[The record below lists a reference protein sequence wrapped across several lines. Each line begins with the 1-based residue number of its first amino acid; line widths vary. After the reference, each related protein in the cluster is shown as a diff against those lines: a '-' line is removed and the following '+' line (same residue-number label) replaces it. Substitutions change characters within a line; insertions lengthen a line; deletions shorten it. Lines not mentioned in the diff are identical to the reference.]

1 MNVLGI
7 ILGIILGFIALI
19 FVGIIIDST
28 LTEKNRKRR
37 IKNWKIGDKI
47 ALKRNDYKDILRKKN
62 KDFAILKGWDLK
74 NLYIDCGDGMVYQTS
89 WSVMN
94 YNKSAT
100 WRQNYEEA
108 KKVMGCNPAFTYE
121 VNDSR
126 GGSGSSFDGQKY
138 EGKIIE
144 VMSEI
149 ECEVY
154 LKKALDEENYEA
166 ADLIRK
172 RKENFR

>member
-1 MNVLGI
+1 MLVLGI
-7 ILGIILGFIALI
+7 ILGIILLLVAMIG
-19 FVGIIIDST
+19 VGGSIQD
-28 LTEKNRKRR
+28 KNRRAKC
-37 IKNWKIGDKI
+37 KNWKVGDK
-47 ALKRNDYKDILRKKN
+47 LTLCKGRHNDILENKRKEY
-62 KDFAILKGWDLK
+62 AILKGWDLEH
-74 NLYIDCGDGMVYQTS
+74 LYIDCGDGMVYQVS
-89 WSVMN
+89 WSVMDF
-94 YNKSAT
+94 NKSAT
-100 WRQNYEEA
+100 WRKNYEEA

-138 EGKIIE
+138 EGKVIE

-154 LKKALDEENYEA
+154 LKKALEEENYEA

>member
-1 MNVLGI
+1 MLVLGI
-7 ILGIILGFIALI
+7 ILGIILLLVAMIG
-19 FVGIIIDST
+19 VGGSIQD
-28 LTEKNRKRR
+28 KNRRAKC
-37 IKNWKIGDKI
+37 KNWKIGDKI
-47 ALKRNDYKDILRKKN
+47 ALKSNDYKNILRNKN
-62 KDFAILKGWDLK
+62 KDFAILKGWDLE
-74 NLYIDCGDGMVYQTS
+74 NLYIDCGDGMVYQVS
-89 WSVMN
+89 WSVMDF
-94 YNKSAT
+94 NKSAI
-100 WRQNYEEA
+100 WRENYENA

-126 GGSGSSFDGQKY
+126 GGSKSSFDGQKY
-138 EGKIIE
+138 EGKVIE

-154 LKKALDEENYEA
+154 LKKALEEENYEA